1 MLIKSTASKLPT
13 FKNRNEFW
21 GNSVSYRIFQQVHY
35 ITKLQSNERR
45 SEMTHYHTT
54 SFINSLCN
62 TTIVYFNVLYRIT
75 NKETV
80 NRVSVSV
87 TDLCI
92 CNGSKGVNE
101 KHIKSY

>member
-1 MLIKSTASKLPT
+1 
-13 FKNRNEFW
+13 
-21 GNSVSYRIFQQVHY
+21 
-35 ITKLQSNERR
+35 
-45 SEMTHYHTT
+45 MTHYHTT

-75 NKETV
+75 NKET
-80 NRVSVSV
+80 RVSVSV

-101 KHIKSY
+101 K